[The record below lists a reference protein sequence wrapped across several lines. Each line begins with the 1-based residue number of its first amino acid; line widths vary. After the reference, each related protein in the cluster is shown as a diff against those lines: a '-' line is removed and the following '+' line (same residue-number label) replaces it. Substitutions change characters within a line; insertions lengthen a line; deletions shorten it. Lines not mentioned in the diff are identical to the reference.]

1 LFRNKFTGR
10 TKLLI
15 DQFRDEMITPR
26 LPGSHTHDS
35 RRACFTERS
44 HMRIPILLLTGVIV
58 AACTPVKSSPPL
70 TASVSHPAAVSGPQG
85 FAYLK
90 AFSNS
95 NVRDGCP
102 PQGDAKPDSVKAL
115 NILKNRVI
123 PPQEDEY
130 DTSVTLSA
138 LLQRGDDEDRWD
150 EAKGGVLVGFVHDAK
165 VGGIE
170 TTNCKATDAADRDT
184 HIELVLSQ
192 AKDGPTKRVI
202 VEVTPRWRDKM
213 QSQGVDWS
221 TPALNKS
228 IKGKWVRVKG
238 WLLFD
243 LEHENQSEN
252 TSPGND
258 KNWRATAWEIHPVTE
273 IDVLPGRPN

>member
-1 LFRNKFTGR
+1 
-10 TKLLI
+10 
-15 DQFRDEMITPR
+15 MIKYR
-26 LPGSHTHDS
+26 ASQLHTLVT
-35 RRACFTERS
+35 RRAIRFLF
-44 HMRIPILLLTGVIV
+44 LLAGLALV
-58 AACTPVKSSPPL
+58 ACTPVKPTAPHV
-70 TASVSHPAAVSGPQG
+70 ASVGPPAAVSSPKA

-90 AFSNS
+90 SFSSS

-102 PQGDAKPDSVKAL
+102 PEGDAKPDSVKAL

-123 PPQEDEY
+123 PPQDDEY
-130 DTSVTLSA
+130 DASVSLSA
-138 LLQRGDDEDRWD
+138 FLQPGDDEDRWD
-150 EAKGGVLVGFVHDAK
+150 EAKGGVLAGFVHDAK

-192 AKDGPTKRVI
+192 TKDGPTKRVI

-221 TPALNKS
+221 TSALKKS

-252 TSPGND
+252 VNPGNE

-273 IDVLPGRPN
+273 IDVLPGKPN